1 MLIEENH
8 ILKEKL
14 LEKLKGSEGV
24 PKTFHVT
31 ELVGCLRKPFFLRKG
46 IPQEKSEKSVLAKKL
61 GSAIHELLPF
71 AIKEVVVE
79 KDGVVGHIDAI
90 WDRITE
96 LKTTS
101 RRVSVKQILQD
112 TNYLKQIK
120 AYCYMRGEKEADLV
134 IFRVSTKTLE
144 CYTLKF
150 SDEELEENWRQ
161 ILENKKHLEYCLEND
176 VLPKK
181 GGGICEG
188 CEYEQYCRVVDE

>member
-1 MLIEENH
+1 MIIEENH

-14 LEKLKGSEGV
+14 LEKLRGTEGV

-31 ELVGCLRKPFFLRKG
+31 ELVGCLRKPFYIRKG
-46 IPQEKSEKSVLAKKL
+46 VPQEKSEKSVLAKKL
-61 GSAIHELLPF
+61 GTAVHELLPF

-79 KDGVVGHIDAI
+79 KDGVVGRIDAI

-101 RRVSVKQILQD
+101 RTATLKKILQD

-150 SDEELEENWRQ
+150 SDEELQENWKQ
-161 ILENKKHLEYCLEND
+161 ILENKKRLEYCLENSI
-176 VLPKK
+176 LPEK
-181 GGGICEG
+181 GSDICEG
-188 CEYEQYCRVVDE
+188 CGYEQYCRMVEK